1 MAGKNPANGYD
12 HGGSLL
18 FPLRGVHLH
27 SMVKGAGRQR
37 TCDHSYNWDGTK
49 RGNRDLVLWQYTI
62 SGMGAVD
69 YASRTMYLEPG
80 KAFLLVV
87 PEKHRYYLPEN
98 SDHWEF
104 LYLSLNGTE
113 IVRLAWEL
121 RRMSGAVSSRYC
133 SEKSVAVANR
143 IIDGVINKTL
153 SPHQAS
159 AAAYEFMMSLLSES
173 EAAPSGV
180 DVDLHQIMHDYCLEN
195 IERHPD
201 IDELAEVAGYSRGH
215 FYRKFKEKTGAN
227 PHEFILDLKMRF
239 AMRKLQNEYNISV
252 KEVAAACGFEDPSYF
267 CKVFKKFFGVTPAC
281 FRGEK
286 RKKESVL

>member
-1 MAGKNPANGYD
+1 
-12 HGGSLL
+12 
-18 FPLRGVHLH
+18 
-27 SMVKGAGRQR
+27 
-37 TCDHSYNWDGTK
+37 
-49 RGNRDLVLWQYTI
+49 
-62 SGMGAVD
+62 
-69 YASRTMYLEPG
+69 
-80 KAFLLVV
+80 
-87 PEKHRYYLPEN
+87 
-98 SDHWEF
+98 
-104 LYLSLNGTE
+104 
-113 IVRLAWEL
+113 
-121 RRMSGAVSSRYC
+121 MSGAVSSRYC

-159 AAAYEFMMSLLSES
+159 AVAYEFMMTLLSES

-227 PHEFILDLKMRF
+227 PHEFILDLKMRY
-239 AMRKLQNEYNISV
+239 ALRMLQTENITI
-252 KEVAAACGFEDPSYF
+252 KEVAAACGFDDPSYF
-267 CKVFKKFFGVTPAC
+267 CKVFRKHYGVTPAL

-286 RKKESVL
+286 KKGDSFL